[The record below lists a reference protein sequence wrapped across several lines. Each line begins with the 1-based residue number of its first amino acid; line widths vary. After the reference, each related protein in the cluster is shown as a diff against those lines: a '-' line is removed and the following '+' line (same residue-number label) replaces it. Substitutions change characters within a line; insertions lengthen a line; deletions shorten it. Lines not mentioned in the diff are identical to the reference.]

1 MTRIPLPPARPADIA
16 KKAAQL
22 ILILGLAAIGAW
34 VARHL
39 GLPIP
44 NLLGSLSA
52 SAALSLFVYSRMGK
66 RLWYPLR
73 LRTTFIGVIGA
84 MIGSNFSPDVL
95 TLAPSLLLSFL
106 AMTVFISGAWGMNY
120 AIFRHIGGY
129 DRPTATFS
137 ALPGGLIEAV
147 TLGEQAGGNVELLS
161 LQQFMRIVVVVVTI
175 PTLFLL
181 WTGHAVGSS
190 AGQSLERTPA
200 DWIDWAAF
208 LVIVPAG
215 LLLGKK
221 LALPAAALMG
231 PLLVSALLHGSG
243 LWHMN
248 GPGVL
253 LAGAQL
259 VVGAGLGT
267 MFARSTLRHIVTGFG
282 LGVLSVG
289 AMLTLGVA
297 ISLLLAQLVPIPV
310 QTLLISFAP
319 GGVTEMS
326 LIALSLGADPVLVAA
341 HHLFRIMFT
350 VVAASFVAKRS

>member
-1 MTRIPLPPARPADIA
+1 MSRLSLPPARPADIA
-16 KKAAQL
+16 RKAAQL
-22 ILILGLAAIGAW
+22 ALILGLAALGAW
-34 VARHL
+34 GARHL

-44 NLLGSLSA
+44 YLLGSLTA
-52 SAALSLFVYSRMGK
+52 SATLSLLVYSRMRR

-73 LRTTFIGVIGA
+73 LRTAFIGVIGA
-84 MIGSNFSPDVL
+84 MIGSNFSPEIL

-106 AMTVFISGAWGMNY
+106 AMTAFIAGAWGINY

-147 TLGEQAGGNVELLS
+147 TLGEQAGGDVEVLS
-161 LQQFMRIVVVVVTI
+161 LQQFIRIVVVVVTV

-208 LVIVPAG
+208 LAIVPAG
-215 LLLGKK
+215 LLLGRR
-221 LALPAAALMG
+221 LSLPAAALMG
-231 PLLVSALLHGSG
+231 PLLLSALLHGAG
-243 LWHMN
+243 LWHLN

-253 LAGAQL
+253 LSGAQL

-267 MFARSTLRHIVTGFG
+267 MFARSTLRHLVTGFG
-282 LGVLSVG
+282 LGLLSVG
-289 AMLTLGVA
+289 AMLVLGGGIA
-297 ISLLLAQLVPIPV
+297 LLLAQLVPIPL

-326 LIALSLGADPVLVAA
+326 LIALSLGANPVLVAA
-341 HHLFRIMFT
+341 HHLFRILFT
-350 VVAASFVAKRS
+350 VMAAGIVAKRG